1 MAWIFLIIAAAFE
14 AAWTFSLKFM
24 KFADLKAL
32 RINSM
37 TSATGA
43 LPVALP
49 FVGYVIFG
57 IGNIYF
63 FSLAIKQL
71 PVATVYAAW
80 TAVTLIFIKFADITF
95 FNQRIT
101 LAETFFMLLIM
112 TGMLGLK
119 YMGSGN

>member
-1 MAWIFLIIAAAFE
+1 LAWIFLIIAAAFE

-32 RINSM
+32 KINSV

-49 FVGYVIFG
+49 FVGYVVFG

-80 TAVTLIFIKFADITF
+80 TAVTLIFIKFADMTF
-95 FNQRIT
+95 FGQRIT

>member
-32 RINSM
+32 KINSV

-49 FVGYVIFG
+49 FVGYVVFG

-80 TAVTLIFIKFADITF
+80 TAVTLIFIKFADMTF
-95 FNQRIT
+95 FGQRIT